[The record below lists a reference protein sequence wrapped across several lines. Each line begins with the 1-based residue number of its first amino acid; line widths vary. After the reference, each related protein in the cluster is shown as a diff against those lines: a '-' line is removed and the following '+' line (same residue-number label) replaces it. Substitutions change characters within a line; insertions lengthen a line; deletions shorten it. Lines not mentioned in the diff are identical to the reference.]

1 MKNKP
6 VKRKDAYKNLKRKVF
21 FQMFTIVFSTAVMV
35 IFLRYFIQKNFSVS
49 DSIVM
54 FLKNAFNLR
63 NNEAITLSHLLFLNN
78 MEAITLIAILIFL
91 GVILKFSI
99 VWFTRYFDEV
109 IVGMDQLV
117 VESTE
122 SIKLSP
128 ELDFM
133 ENKLN
138 RIKGNLDKQK
148 KTAYEAEQRKNDLVM
163 YLAHDIKTPLTSVIG
178 HLSLLDEAPD
188 MPPEQKAK
196 YIDITLEKAYR
207 LEQLID
213 EFFEITRF
221 NLQTIIV
228 NKEAIHLQFMLLQI
242 ADEFY
247 PLLTPQGKQVIINVP
262 DDLILRGDADKLAR
276 VFNNILKNAI
286 AYSYENS
293 VIEISAEQLKSTLYE
308 DTIEIKF
315 ANQGNP
321 IPPAKLETI
330 FEKFYRLDAARS
342 SNTGGAGLGLA
353 IAQEIIMAHGGTI
366 SVDSNTENTTFTIKI
381 PL

>member
-1 MKNKP
+1 
-6 VKRKDAYKNLKRKVF
+6 
-21 FQMFTIVFSTAVMV
+21 MFTIVFSAAATV
-35 IFLRYFIQKNFSVS
+35 IFLRYYIQKNFSVS
-49 DSIVM
+49 DSVVL
-54 FLKNAFNLR
+54 FLKNIFQLS

-78 MEAITLIAILIFL
+78 MEAITLIAIFIFL
-91 GVILKFSI
+91 VVILKFSLA
-99 VWFTRYFDEV
+99 WFTRYFDEV
-109 IVGMDQLV
+109 IAGMDQLV
-117 VESTE
+117 VESAE

-138 RIKGNLDKQK
+138 RIKDNLDKQK

-188 MPPEQKAK
+188 MPPEQNAK
-196 YIDITLEKAYR
+196 YVGITLEKAYR
-207 LEQLID
+207 LEQLIN

-228 NKEAIHLQFMLLQI
+228 NKEAIHLQFMLQQI

-247 PLLTPQGKQVIINVP
+247 PLLTPQGKQVIIDVP
-262 DDLILRGDADKLAR
+262 DELILRGDADKLAR

-293 VIEISAEQLKSTLYE
+293 VIGISAEQLKTKLE
-308 DTIEIKF
+308 GTTQGTIEIKF
-315 ANQGNP
+315 TNQGNP

-353 IAQEIIMAHGGTI
+353 IAQEIVTAHGGSI
-366 SVDSNTENTTFTIKI
+366 SVESNRENTTFTIKL
-381 PL
+381 PS